1 MSVVSRTVA
10 AIPARTSVGT
20 WRAVTDL
27 LAPPGSAGRVRME
40 AVTNIA
46 AVLITA
52 EYTRQAPIV
61 VISASG
67 PRIRIRTAHGPDAA
81 DALAAEIPLVSSPC
95 AGPRWTM
102 SLPCGVD
109 DIEEIRAALGQHP
122 GIEVRDV
129 TDGITTGEPGADASS
144 GAWTIDYDELE
155 RP

>member
-20 WRAVTDL
+20 WRTITDV
-27 LAPPGSAGRVRME
+27 LAPPGSAGRARLE

-61 VISASG
+61 VILSSG

-81 DALAAEIPLVSSPC
+81 DAQAAEIPLVASPC
-95 AGPRWTM
+95 DG
-102 SLPCGVD
+102 
-109 DIEEIRAALGQHP
+109 LG
-122 GIEVRDV
+122 
-129 TDGITTGEPGADASS
+129 
-144 GAWTIDYDELE
+144 
-155 RP
+155 

>member
-1 MSVVSRTVA
+1 VTVVSRTVA

-20 WRAVTDL
+20 WKAITDL
-27 LAPPGSAGRVRME
+27 LAPAGSAGRARME

-61 VISASG
+61 VIPASG

-81 DALAAEIPLVSSPC
+81 DARAAEIPLVASPC
-95 AGPRWTM
+95 AEPGWIM

-109 DIEEIRAALGQHP
+109 DIEEIRAALSQYP
-122 GIEVRDV
+122 GIEARDV
-129 TDGITTGEPGADASS
+129 TDGITTGEPGADTAGGEWS
-144 GAWTIDYDELE
+144 IDYDELE

>member
-20 WRAVTDL
+20 WNAVTDL
-27 LAPPGSAGRVRME
+27 LAPPGSAGRVRLE

-61 VISASG
+61 VIPASG
-67 PRIRIRTAHGPDAA
+67 PRTRIRTAHGPDAA
-81 DALAAEIPLVSSPC
+81 DAQAMEIPLVASLC
-95 AGPRWTM
+95 ADPGWTM

-109 DIEEIRAALGQHP
+109 DIEEIRAALGRHP

-129 TDGITTGEPGADASS
+129 TDGITIDEPGADADG
-144 GAWTIDYDELE
+144 GAWSIDYDELE